1 MIGNNAHFNGDF
13 TNISIG
19 DYSQL
24 K

>member
-13 TNISIG
+13 TNVSIG